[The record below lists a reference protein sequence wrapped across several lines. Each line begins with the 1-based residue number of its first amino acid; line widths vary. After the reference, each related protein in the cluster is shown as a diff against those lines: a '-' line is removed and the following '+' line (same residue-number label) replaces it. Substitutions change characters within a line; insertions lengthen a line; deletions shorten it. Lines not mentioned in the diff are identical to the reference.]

1 VKVVSVARSKKHAL
15 TRRFGMDSKVCDNLR
30 FPELFRRKLNND
42 FAHGVLT
49 MAGQIAYEPSED
61 FQK

>member
-1 VKVVSVARSKKHAL
+1 VKLVPEARSKKHAL
-15 TRRFGMDSKVCDNLR
+15 TKRFGTDSKVCDNPR
-30 FPELFRRKLNND
+30 FPEHFRRKLNND